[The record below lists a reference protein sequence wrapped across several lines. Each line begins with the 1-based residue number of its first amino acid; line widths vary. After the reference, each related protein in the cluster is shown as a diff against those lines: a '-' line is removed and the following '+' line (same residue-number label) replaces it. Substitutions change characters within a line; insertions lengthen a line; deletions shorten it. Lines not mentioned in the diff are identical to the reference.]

1 MSTLWQDLR
10 YGFRVLLKT
19 PGFTLIAVLT
29 LALGIGANSTVF
41 SWINATLLTPIP
53 GMPHPSEVVSIVRG
67 AQGDAESISYLDFK
81 DLRERNHSFS
91 GMTAFGLWPMSL
103 TGQGKPIRVWG
114 TVVSANYFNVLG
126 VRPMLGRG
134 FLPSEDAAPNGAP
147 VAVISYRLWQ
157 GHFAGDPSILGTTVH
172 INTHPFTIVG
182 VTPPVFQ
189 GSYTGLRMDLW
200 TPVVMIPELD
210 PTAGSM
216 LNDRGASFLDVDG
229 RLLPGVD
236 RLRAQGEMNA
246 LAQEV
251 ARQFP
256 DSHKGK
262 FQITLYP
269 LWRAPH
275 GANAFFSILLPIL
288 MSLAGV
294 VLLLAC
300 ANIAN
305 LLLARSV
312 SRQKEI
318 AVRLSLGA
326 SRFRLV
332 RQLLVENFIMALF
345 SGALALVVTLW
356 TARRFMDLAPSSN
369 LPVYVF
375 VPVDR
380 IVMLATFLISILTCC
395 LFGILPALRASALSP
410 VSILKDESGGVAG
423 GRRKAWLSNSLAA
436 AQISLSLL
444 LLVSAGLFIRSFRA
458 EQNFDIGFNPKNVLL
473 ETFDLYP
480 SGYSQATGI
489 AFDQQVLE
497 KTRQLPGV
505 QSASIANW
513 TPLGFS
519 DRSDSF
525 LPEGYVP
532 GPHEVVGA
540 GINTVSPGY
549 FAVTQIPLLH
559 GRDFSPS
566 DSTTSQRVVIIND
579 ALASRYWRNQDA
591 LGKRMKI
598 EGDWATVIGIARTSE
613 YYDLKEKPKSFI
625 YLPLYQFYSSDVILH
640 VRTANAPLASAS
652 AVTDAIHQLNAD
664 LPVFDVSTLEA
675 RTKTASFVQHMA
687 GTFVGAFGVL
697 ALALAAV
704 GIYGLIAYSTRQRTH
719 EIGIRMAL
727 GAQPGDVLRLI
738 LGQGMWLTGIGIV
751 IGVLASLG
759 LARLMSSLLFGVGAS
774 DPLTYIS
781 VTILLAL
788 VAILACY
795 IYQRDHS
802 PGACRD
808 LGLLHPR
815 APRHGHRPHGRPAPR
830 VSIASFVIATSTKVP
845 ARDCPLAFNETG
857 SFFLRETVDPR
868 GSVGLCSPPETKA
881 RSAIRSA
888 DEDGTLGLHLRSSQS
903 CVLQPQDSGFR
914 PIAFCNARYG

>member
-1 MSTLWQDLR
+1 MTTLWQDLR
-10 YGFRVLLKT
+10 YGLRLLLKT
-19 PGFTLIAVLT
+19 PGFTIIAILT
-29 LALGIGANSTVF
+29 LALGIGATSTVF
-41 SWINATLLTPIP
+41 SWINATLLTPVP
-53 GMPHPSEVVSIVRG
+53 GMPHPSQVVSIVSG
-67 AQGDAESISYLDFK
+67 ARGDAESISYLDFK
-81 DLRERNHSFS
+81 DLRDRNHSFS
-91 GMTAFGLWPMSL
+91 GMTAFGLWPVSL
-103 TGQGKPIRVWG
+103 TGTGKPIRVWG
-114 TVVSANYFNVLG
+114 TVVSANYFDVLG
-126 VRPMLGRG
+126 VRPQLGRG
-134 FLPSEDAAPNGAP
+134 FLPSEDAAQNGAP

-157 GHFAGDPSILGTTVH
+157 GHFGGNPSIVGTIVH

-189 GSYTGLRMDLW
+189 GSYSGLRTELW
-200 TPVVMIPELD
+200 MPVVMVPELD
-210 PTAGSM
+210 PTAEGM
-216 LNDRGASFLDVDG
+216 LKDRGSSFLDVDG

-236 RLRAQGEMNA
+236 RLRAQGEMNS
-246 LAQEV
+246 LAQEI
-251 ARQFP
+251 AGQFP

-262 FQITLYP
+262 FQLTLYP

-275 GANAFFSILLPIL
+275 GGNAFFSLLLPML
-288 MSLAGV
+288 MALAGA

-332 RQLLVENFIMALF
+332 RQLLVENLIMALCGGVF
-345 SGALALVVTLW
+345 ALVVTLW
-356 TARRFMDLAPSSN
+356 TARRFMDLAPTSN

-380 IVMLATFLISILTCC
+380 IVILATFLISILTCC

-410 VSILKDESGGVAG
+410 VGILKDESGGIAG
-423 GRRKAWLSNSLAA
+423 GRRKAWLSNSLTV

-458 EQNFDIGFNPKNVLL
+458 QQNYDIGFNPKNVLL
-473 ETFDLYP
+473 ETYDLYP
-480 SGYSQATGI
+480 SGYSQAAGI
-489 AFDQQVLE
+489 AFDQQVLD
-497 KTRQLPGV
+497 RVRLLPGV

-519 DRSDSF
+519 SNSDSF

-540 GINTVSPGY
+540 GINIVSPGY
-549 FAVTQIPLLH
+549 FATTEIPLLH
-559 GRDFSPS
+559 GRDFALS
-566 DSTTSQRVVIIND
+566 DSAASQKVVIIND
-579 ALASRYWRNQDA
+579 TLANRYWRNQDA
-591 LGKRMKI
+591 VGKRLKI
-598 EGDWATVIGIARTSE
+598 QGDWAAVVGIARTSE
-613 YYDLKEKPKSFI
+613 YYDLKEKPRPFI
-625 YLPLYQFYSSDVILH
+625 YLPLYQFYSSNVILH

-652 AVTDAIHQLNAD
+652 AVTDAIHQLNTD

-687 GTFVGAFGVL
+687 GTFVGAFGIL

-727 GAQPGDVLRLI
+727 GAQPGDVMRLI
-738 LGQGMWLTGIGIV
+738 LGQGMWLTGIGIG

-759 LARLMSSLLFGVGAS
+759 LARLMSSLLFGVSAS

-781 VTILLAL
+781 VVILLAL
-788 VAILACY
+788 VALLATY
-795 IYQRDHS
+795 
-802 PGACRD
+802 
-808 LGLLHPR
+808 L
-815 APRHGHRPHGRPAPR
+815 
-830 VSIASFVIATSTKVP
+830 P
-845 ARDCPLAFNETG
+845 ARRAMRTDPMLA
-857 SFFLRETVDPR
+857 LRHE
-868 GSVGLCSPPETKA
+868 
-881 RSAIRSA
+881 
-888 DEDGTLGLHLRSSQS
+888 
-903 CVLQPQDSGFR
+903 
-914 PIAFCNARYG
+914 